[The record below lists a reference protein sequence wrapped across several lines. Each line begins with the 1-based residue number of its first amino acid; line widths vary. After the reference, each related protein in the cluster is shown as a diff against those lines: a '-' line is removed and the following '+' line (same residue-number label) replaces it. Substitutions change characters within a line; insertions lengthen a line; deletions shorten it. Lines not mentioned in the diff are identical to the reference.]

1 MGWLKTLQNWAS
13 NAWGSIFGAATNP
26 VAALTNLWHY
36 ITSLHDALAWLGAN
50 PLVKGYKSFLL
61 NFTVIGLAIRAA
73 QAAIGR
79 IGAWVWSHEVK
90 PVRDQ
95 LRAAI
100 TALKAWAVAMFAAQ
114 QAEIIARYLAALA
127 YTRKLVGIERAQR
140 MKGDRLEHA
149 AMLKAVAACL
159 ATVQQQAASAYNAG
173 LNARLG
179 VIGTILEDM
188 AGHTPLIKDAVEFLL
203 KDWVDI
209 ENIDDPVIRWLA
221 NKAIDE
227 IVNNAEVDK
236 AAGSLAQ
243 TLLGP
248 IIGQPR
254 AKGLHDVIS
263 DISARLA
270 AMEAQWATFMKDGGP
285 EVEQAGKEWKEI
297 TGTLVNLG
305 FLGFTGLAA
314 TDPAAWAT
322 GVSDSVGTVA
332 NDSIGAIVGLIG
344 KI

>member
-1 MGWLKTLQNWAS
+1 VGWLDTLKQWAS
-13 NAWGSIFGAATNP
+13 NAWGSITGAVANP

-36 ITSLHDALAWLGAN
+36 ITSLHDALAWLSAN

-79 IGAWVWSHEVK
+79 IGAWVWVHEVK

-95 LRAAI
+95 LQGEI
-100 TALKAWAVAMFAAQ
+100 TALSRWAVAMFAAQ
-114 QAEIIARYLAALA
+114 QAEIVRDYLAALA
-127 YTRKLVGIERAQR
+127 YARKLVAIERAARIKADQA
-140 MKGDRLEHA
+140 EHA
-149 AMLKAVAACL
+149 AMLKTVAAL
-159 ATVQQQAASAYNAG
+159 HATIEKEAASAYNAG

-243 TLLGP
+243 SLLGP

-254 AKGLHDVIS
+254 ANGLHDVIS
-263 DISARLA
+263 DLAARVA
-270 AMEAQWATFMKDGGP
+270 AMEQQWATFMKDGGP
-285 EVEQAGKEWKEI
+285 EVEQAGQEWKAV

-305 FLGFTGLAA
+305 FLGFTGLAVA
-314 TDPAAWAT
+314 DPAAWAT

-332 NDSIGAIVGLIG
+332 NDSIGAIVDLIG
-344 KI
+344 KV

>member
-13 NAWGSIFGAATNP
+13 NAWGSIAGAAGNP
-26 VAALTNLWHY
+26 LAALTNLWHY

-50 PLVKGYKSFLL
+50 PLVKGYKSFLE
-61 NFTVIGLAIRAA
+61 NFTIIGLALRAA

-79 IGAWVWSHEVK
+79 IGAWEWSHQVR

-100 TALKAWAVAMFAAQ
+100 AALRAWAVKMFAAQ
-114 QAEIIARYLAALA
+114 QAEIIRLYLASLA
-127 YTRKLVGIERAQR
+127 YTRTLVGIERAARIKAIQV
-140 MKGDRLEHA
+140 EHA

-159 ATVQQQAASAYNAG
+159 ATVQQQAATAYNAG
-173 LNARLG
+173 LHDRLG
-179 VIGTILEDM
+179 VVGTILEDI
-188 AGHTPLIKDAVEFLL
+188 AGHTPLIKDAVDLAL
-203 KDWVDI
+203 KSLVDV
-209 ENIDDPVIRWLA
+209 ENIDDPIVRYLA

-243 TLLGP
+243 QLLGP

-254 AKGLHDVIS
+254 AKGLHDVIA

-270 AMEAQWATFMKDGGP
+270 VMEAQWATFMKDGGP
-285 EVEQAGKEWKEI
+285 EVEQAGEQWKNI
-297 TGTLVNLG
+297 TGVLVNLG

-322 GVSDSVGTVA
+322 GVSDTVGTVG
-332 NDSIGAIVGLIG
+332 NDSIGAIVDLIG

>member
-1 MGWLKTLQNWAS
+1 MDWLKTLQTWAS
-13 NAWGSIFGAATNP
+13 SAWGSITGAVSNP

-50 PLVKGYKSFLL
+50 PLVKGYKSFLE
-61 NFTVIGLAIRAA
+61 NFTVIGLAIDAA

-79 IGAWVWSHEVK
+79 IGAWEWAHQVK

-100 TALKAWAVAMFAAQ
+100 AALRAWAAAEFAAQ
-114 QAEIIARYLAALA
+114 QAEIVRLYMAALA
-127 YTRKLVGIERAQR
+127 YTRTLVGVERAARIKAIQ
-140 MKGDRLEHA
+140 LEHA

-173 LNARLG
+173 LHDRLG
-179 VIGTILEDM
+179 VVGTILEDM
-188 AGHTPLIKDAVEFLL
+188 AGHTPVIKDAVELAL
-203 KDWVDI
+203 KSLVDI
-209 ENIDDPVIRWLA
+209 ENIDDPVVRWLA

-227 IVNNAEVDK
+227 VVNNSEVDK

-243 TLLGP
+243 SLLGP

-285 EVEQAGKEWKEI
+285 EVEQAGEQWKDI
-297 TGTLVNLG
+297 TGVLVDVA

-314 TDPAAWAT
+314 TDPAAWAAS
-322 GVSDSVGTVA
+322 VSDTVGTVA
-332 NDSIGAIVGLIG
+332 NDSISPIAGLIG

>member
-1 MGWLKTLQNWAS
+1 MDWLKTLQHWAS
-13 NAWGSIFGAATNP
+13 NAWGSIFGAIANP
-26 VAALTNLWHY
+26 VSALTGLWHY

-61 NFTVIGLAIRAA
+61 NFTVIGLAIRAG

-79 IGAWVWSHEVK
+79 IGTWVWQHEVK

-95 LRAAI
+95 LRAYIA
-100 TALKAWAVAMFAAQ
+100 AVKAWAVAMFAAQ
-114 QAEIIARYLAALA
+114 QAEIVRLYLASLA
-127 YTRKLVGIERAQR
+127 YTRQLVGIERAQR

-209 ENIDDPVIRWLA
+209 ENIDDPVIRWAA

-227 IVNNAEVDK
+227 IVNNAQVDK

-254 AKGLHDVIS
+254 ARGLHDVIA
-263 DISARLA
+263 DISTRLA
-270 AMEAQWATFMKDGGP
+270 AMEAQWAQFMKDGGP
-285 EVEQAGKEWKEI
+285 EVEQAGKEWKDV

-305 FLGFTGLAA
+305 FLGFTGLAVA
-314 TDPAAWAT
+314 DPTAWAT
-322 GVSDSVGTVA
+322 GVADSVGTVA
-332 NDSIGAIVGLIG
+332 NDSVGAIVGLIG
-344 KI
+344 KV

>member
-1 MGWLKTLQNWAS
+1 MDWLKTLQNWAS
-13 NAWGSIFGAATNP
+13 SAWGSITGAVANP

-50 PLVKGYKSFLL
+50 PLVKGYKAFLL
-61 NFTVIGLAIRAA
+61 NFTIIGLAIDAA

-79 IGAWVWSHEVK
+79 IGAWVWLHEVK
-90 PVRDQ
+90 PVRDRLQ
-95 LRAAI
+95 AEIVALRG
-100 TALKAWAVAMFAAQ
+100 WAVAMFAAQ
-114 QAEIIARYLAALA
+114 QAEIVRLYLASLA
-127 YTRKLVGIERAQR
+127 YTRQLVGIERAQR
-140 MKGDRLEHA
+140 IKALELEHA

-173 LNARLG
+173 LHDRLG
-179 VIGTILEDM
+179 VVGTILEDI
-188 AGHTPLIKDAVEFLL
+188 AGHTPLIKDAIDLLL
-203 KDWVDI
+203 KDFVDI

-227 IVNNAEVDK
+227 IVNNAQVDK
-236 AAGSLAQ
+236 AAGNLAQ
-243 TLLGP
+243 SLLGP

-254 AKGLHDVIS
+254 AKGLHDVIA
-263 DISARLA
+263 DISTRLA
-270 AMEAQWATFMKDGGP
+270 AMESQWATFMRDGGP
-285 EVEQAGKEWKEI
+285 EVEQAGEQWKEI
-297 TGTLVNLG
+297 TGVLVNLG

-344 KI
+344 KV